1 LISNKNAATV
11 GADAAAMNVASAA
24 AQRRRPALSPEISII
39 LMKTLEDALVKGQS
53 QCQLLS
59 PSIGA

>member
-1 LISNKNAATV
+1 MS
-11 GADAAAMNVASAA
+11 VASAA
-24 AQRRRPALSPEISII
+24 AQRRHPALSPEISII